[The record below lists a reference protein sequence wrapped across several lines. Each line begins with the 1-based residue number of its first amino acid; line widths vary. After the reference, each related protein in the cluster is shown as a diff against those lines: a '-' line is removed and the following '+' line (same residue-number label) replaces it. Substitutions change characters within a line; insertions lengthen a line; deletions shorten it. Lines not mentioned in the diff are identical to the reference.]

1 MTALSPAETCRKVAD
16 IIDFEPDRFY
26 MGSWE
31 KQNECGTTACIA
43 GHAAELHD
51 DRINLSS
58 EHSMASTRLNMWV
71 RRQGKN
77 LGLTADAAE
86 MMFHHSWV
94 FWQRYNK
101 NGDNIRYSQ
110 VLRHLGKELEDRP
123 DGGLVTYEE
132 LERIAEETF
141 S

>member
-1 MTALSPAETCRKVAD
+1 MAALSPSETCRKVAD
-16 IIDFEPDRFY
+16 IIDFDSDRFY

-43 GHAAELHD
+43 GHAAELHG

-58 EHSMASTRLNMWV
+58 DDSMAISRLNAWV
-71 RRQGKN
+71 RRQGRN

-86 MMFHHSWV
+86 MMFHHFLG
-94 FWQRYNK
+94 FWQRHNK

-123 DGGLVTYEE
+123 DGGLVSYEE
-132 LERIAEETF
+132 LERIASEALR
-141 S
+141 